1 MNFKEELNIYSQE
14 INFYLSQCVKGQ
26 GIPCELVKAMEYS
39 LLAGGKRIRP
49 ILCLIWGKMLGV
61 NFEQILPF
69 ACGIEL
75 IHTYSLIHDD
85 LPAMDNDDLRRGKP
99 TNHKVFGEALAIL
112 AGDGLLTHA
121 FSMMLS
127 TPLPPHLIV
136 SASREIA
143 WASGPAG
150 MVGGQVLDMLYTGK
164 NSLDLKELQ
173 KMHRMKTGALIRGSC
188 VSGAILARSAE
199 ADDTD
204 EKMAREY
211 GQAIGLAFQIVDDIL
226 DIVGNEQELGKPIGS
241 DRDQGKVTYP
251 ALLGLTK
258 SRELAEEC
266 AQKARASLTRYAGQE
281 KDFLT
286 ELAQYIVN
294 RIS

>member
-14 INFYLSQCVKGQ
+14 VNFYLSRCVKGQ

-49 ILCLIWGKMLGV
+49 VLCLVWGKMLGADI
-61 NFEQILPF
+61 EQILPF

-99 TNHKVFGEALAIL
+99 TNHKIFGEAMAIL

-121 FSMMLS
+121 FSLMLS
-127 TPLPPHLIV
+127 TPLPSHLVV

-164 NSLDLKELQ
+164 STLDLKELQ
-173 KMHRMKTGALIRGSC
+173 KMHRMKTGALICGAC
-188 VSGAILARSAE
+188 VSGAILARTAN
-199 ADDTD
+199 ADDMD
-204 EKMAREY
+204 EKLARDY

-241 DRDQGKVTYP
+241 DQNQGKVTYP

-258 SRELAEEC
+258 SRELAQEC
-266 AQKARASLTRYAGQE
+266 AQKAKNSLAGYSGRE
-281 KDFLT
+281 KGFLS

-294 RIS
+294 RVT

>member
-1 MNFKEELNIYSQE
+1 MNFKEELKVYTQE
-14 INFYLSQCVKGQ
+14 VNFYLSQCVKGQ
-26 GIPCELVKAMEYS
+26 GIPCDLVKAMEYS

-49 ILCLIWGKMLGV
+49 VLCLTWAKMLGV
-61 NFEQILPF
+61 NLEQVLPF

-121 FSMMLS
+121 FSLMLS
-127 TPLPPHLIV
+127 APLPSHLIV
-136 SASREIA
+136 SATREIA

-164 NSLDLKELQ
+164 NFLDLKELQ

-188 VSGAILARSAE
+188 VSGAILAKSAG
-199 ADDTD
+199 ADEDD

-226 DIVGNEQELGKPIGS
+226 DIVGDEQELGKPIGS
-241 DRDQGKVTYP
+241 DQDQGKVTYP

-258 SRELAEEC
+258 SRELAQEC
-266 AQKARASLTRYAGQE
+266 AQKAIASLDKYTGRE
-281 KDFLT
+281 KDFLA
-286 ELAQYIVN
+286 ELAQYIVDRVN
-294 RIS
+294 